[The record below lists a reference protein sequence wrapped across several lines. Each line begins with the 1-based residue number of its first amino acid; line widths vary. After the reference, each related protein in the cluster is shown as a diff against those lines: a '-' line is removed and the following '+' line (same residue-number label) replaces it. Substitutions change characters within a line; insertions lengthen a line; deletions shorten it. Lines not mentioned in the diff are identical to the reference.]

1 MENQDNKTLQNLFI
15 EHANNSMETISAS
28 DTPRVKQL
36 RQEALKRFIDNGFP
50 TKKMEKWR
58 NSRMIE
64 CVNED
69 FNIDKIESK
78 KPAII
83 FENEKYQKDEDI
95 FQDLEQKMIM
105 ADIIFA
111 EVTIPSLGVGYELGY
126 ADKLGKKII
135 AIYDE
140 TYTKK
145 VSTMIR
151 GNKRIKLIPYT
162 DINDICKNM
171 NKLLNGN

>member
-1 MENQDNKTLQNLFI
+1 MKIYVSGSIYGGTQKIDTYKIMINELEKYGEVLDKQIADSKTI
-15 EHANNSMETISAS
+15 
-28 DTPRVKQL
+28 
-36 RQEALKRFIDNGFP
+36 
-50 TKKMEKWR
+50 
-58 NSRMIE
+58 
-64 CVNED
+64 
-69 FNIDKIESK
+69 
-78 KPAII
+78 
-83 FENEKYQKDEDI
+83 ENEKYQKDEDI
-95 FQDLEQKMIM
+95 FQDLEQKMMM

-111 EVTIPSLGVGYELGY
+111 EVTIPSLGVGYELGF
-126 ADKLGKKII
+126 ADKIGKKII

>member
-1 MENQDNKTLQNLFI
+1 MKIYVSGSIYGGTQKIDTYKIMIDELEKYGEVLDKQIADIN
-15 EHANNSMETISAS
+15 TI
-28 DTPRVKQL
+28 
-36 RQEALKRFIDNGFP
+36 
-50 TKKMEKWR
+50 
-58 NSRMIE
+58 
-64 CVNED
+64 
-69 FNIDKIESK
+69 
-78 KPAII
+78 
-83 FENEKYQKDEDI
+83 ENEKYQKDEEI
-95 FQDLEQKMIM
+95 FEDLERKIMM

-151 GNKRIKLIPYT
+151 GNKRVKLIPYK
-162 DINDICKNM
+162 DIKEICKNM
-171 NKLLNGN
+171 NELLNEN

>member
-1 MENQDNKTLQNLFI
+1 MKIYVSGSMYGGTQKIDTYKIMINELEKHAEVLNKNI
-15 EHANNSMETISAS
+15 ADS
-28 DTPRVKQL
+28 
-36 RQEALKRFIDNGFP
+36 
-50 TKKMEKWR
+50 
-58 NSRMIE
+58 
-64 CVNED
+64 NE
-69 FNIDKIESK
+69 I
-78 KPAII
+78 
-83 FENEKYQKDEDI
+83 ENEKYQKDEDI

-162 DINDICKNM
+162 DIKDICKNM